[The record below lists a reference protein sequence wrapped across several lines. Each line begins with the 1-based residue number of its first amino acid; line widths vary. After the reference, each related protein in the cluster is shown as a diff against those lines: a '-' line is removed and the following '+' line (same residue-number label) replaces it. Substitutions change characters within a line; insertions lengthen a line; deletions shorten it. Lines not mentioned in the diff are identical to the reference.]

1 VKKFVPKEDW
11 GLWGIILESIPGI
24 FCPHILVF
32 LEISGGNVS
41 VLTENIREKAY
52 ALEKKNIKEWGKIL
66 KKEGAFLAPLEKQK
80 NITEFDMA
88 LKAFAAITYTL
99 FVRTKN
105 TIANFSVT
113 EAKNAEELKTVIYL
127 MTKQAHE
134 LYDAMETINKK
145 LHARPVETTS
155 IQKETESGQLP
166 SPKDFQREASQVLS
180 EFELQMK
187 AEEKKKAKMAEERKG
202 LDIKEKISN
211 IKKMMPKIK

>member
-1 VKKFVPKEDW
+1 M
-11 GLWGIILESIPGI
+11 
-24 FCPHILVF
+24 
-32 LEISGGNVS
+32 
-41 VLTENIREKAY
+41 
-52 ALEKKNIKEWGKIL
+52 